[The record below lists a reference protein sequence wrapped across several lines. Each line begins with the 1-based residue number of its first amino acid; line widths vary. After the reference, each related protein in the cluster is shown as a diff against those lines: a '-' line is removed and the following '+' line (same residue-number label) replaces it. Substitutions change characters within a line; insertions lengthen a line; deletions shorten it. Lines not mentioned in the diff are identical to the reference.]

1 MKLLKVRTLRK
12 THRYLGLLV
21 GIQLLFWTVS
31 GLYFAWNP
39 LAKVRGE
46 TLSNPPE
53 TLAEAVAKLD
63 SGFAE
68 LIGPQ
73 EALAALDAEQPELV
87 EVDEIGLRPLL
98 GEPYWQIQYREPGGE
113 RVALVHARDGVR
125 RGDLTAE
132 EAQAV
137 AERDFAADAP
147 VRSVERVE
155 SSEPAGEYRAK
166 PLPAWR
172 VAFEHPTNTRIYVEA
187 KTGRITA
194 RRNDTWR
201 VFDFLWMF
209 HILDFEARSDFNH
222 WLLRIMS
229 VLGVVTVGSG
239 FALFV
244 VTSRPVVAWR
254 GRRARESTG

>member
-12 THRYLGLLV
+12 SHRYLGLLV
-21 GIQLLFWTVS
+21 GIQLFFWTVS

-39 LAKVRGE
+39 LDKVRGE
-46 TLSNPPE
+46 HLSGPPE
-53 TLAEAVAKLD
+53 TLADAVAETD
-63 SGFAE
+63 GGFAE

-73 EALAALDAEQPELV
+73 DAITALGTKNPELV

-98 GEPYWQIQYREPGGE
+98 GEPYWQIRYREPGGE

-125 RGDLTAE
+125 RGELSAD
-132 EAQAV
+132 EAKAV
-137 AERDFAADAP
+137 AERDFGADAP

-155 SSEPAGEYRAK
+155 SSEPDGEYRAK

-172 VAFEHPTNTRIYVEA
+172 IAFEHPTNTRIYVEA

-209 HILDFEARSDFNH
+209 HILDFEARSDFNQ

-229 VLGVVTVGSG
+229 VLGVVTVLSG

-244 VTSRPVVAWR
+244 VTSKPVVAWR
-254 GRRARESTG
+254 GRKARASQA